1 MSAGLKE
8 VLIRY
13 LQNEN
18 PSDKAELK
26 QYIDFGKFQSFKK
39 RVVRNFNQQK
49 GENMEALQYNNK
61 SFREAYAKPDSR
73 DLISSIIRDL
83 PMGYKSESPP
93 PTTSRNAD
101 ITGVHM
107 TGSSSSSSSS
117 SSDPYLQAARVPKHP
132 EKNVNKQIAK
142 QDAFMNSV
150 IKCDMPYTS
159 SQPIHESTSNNISD
173 ITIHII

>member
-13 LQNEN
+13 LENEN

-49 GENMEALQYNNK
+49 GENVEALQYNNK

-93 PTTSRNAD
+93 PTTLLNAD
-101 ITGVHM
+101 ITGVHV
-107 TGSSSSSSSS
+107 TGSGS

-142 QDAFMNSV
+142 QDAFTNSV
-150 IKCDMPYTS
+150 INCDMPYTS

>member
-49 GENMEALQYNNK
+49 GENVEALQYNNK

-93 PTTSRNAD
+93 PTTLRRNAD
-101 ITGVHM
+101 ITGVHV
-107 TGSSSSSSSS
+107 TGSSS

-132 EKNVNKQIAK
+132 EKNVNKQITK

-159 SQPIHESTSNNISD
+159 SQPIHESTSNEISY
-173 ITIHII
+173 ITIRII